1 MSLNEIQQKKH
12 PAQSAFTLIE
22 LLVVIAIIA
31 ILAGMVLPAL
41 SRAREQAV
49 ALRVRGDL
57 NQISMA
63 LLMYSDDHEGAVP
76 PVRINC
82 NTDMSTH
89 WCELPTEL
97 SEGAY
102 LPRSDKPGMAAHME
116 DLFNR
121 GHTYKYATP
130 GPCLLNE
137 SPGTDYQ
144 VWVPDDFPVSQSQT
158 GKYYDSLENSPVKWV
173 VWSMGPRPSS
183 SESQHAKAP
192 LTSESWYKRTGG
204 GGILMQGLQKN
215 GQWIK
220 SP

>member
-1 MSLNEIQQKKH
+1 MKRTQTERMKR

-22 LLVVIAIIA
+22 LLVVIAILA
-31 ILAGMVLPAL
+31 ILAALLLPAL
-41 SRAREQAV
+41 SRAREQALAV
-49 ALRVRGDL
+49 RVRGDL
-57 NQISMA
+57 NQISLA
-63 LLMYSDDHEGAVP
+63 LLMYSDDHDGAVP

-89 WCELPTEL
+89 WCELPIEL
-97 SEGAY
+97 SEGGY

-137 SPGTDYQ
+137 SPGSDYQ
-144 VWVPDDFPVSQSQT
+144 IWVPDDFPLSQSQS
-158 GKYYDSLENSPVKWV
+158 GQYYSSVVDSPVKWI
-173 VWSMGPRPSS
+173 VWSVGPRPSS
-183 SESQHAKAP
+183 KESQHSRAP
-192 LTSESWYKRTGG
+192 IISESWYKRTGG
-204 GGILMQGLQKN
+204 GGVLMQGLQKN